1 MILQSEIIA
10 LAAKNGVPTSTVD
23 KNWVLGH
30 FIAGLFR
37 QPWAQEK
44 LIFKGGTCLKKCYFP
59 DYRFSEDIDFTFTD
73 KQFLITG
80 KLLETVCD
88 NVTKSIGIQFSK
100 VVLEDVLYENKK
112 VGYEATIRFW
122 GANHKRSQITP
133 PTHRWLTAIKAEFT
147 FYEIIV
153 NPPLLRSITG
163 DYSDMN
169 TMNNVPVPCYSI
181 TEIVAE
187 KFRSLLQRSYPAP
200 RDYYD
205 LWYLVPHLSDGN
217 IKIML
222 NTFQTKAQFKGVNL
236 KSYHD
241 FFDESQIKKMQR
253 AWKNSLEEHL
263 SPANL
268 PSVETV
274 ISELKQFCLGQ
285 NWTNH
290 LKQ

>member
-10 LAAKNGVPTSTVD
+10 LAAKNEVPTSTVD

-30 FIAGLFR
+30 FI
-37 QPWAQEK
+37 P
-44 LIFKGGTCLKKCYFP
+44 I
-59 DYRFSEDIDFTFTD
+59 
-73 KQFLITG
+73 
-80 KLLETVCD
+80 
-88 NVTKSIGIQFSK
+88 
-100 VVLEDVLYENKK
+100 
-112 VGYEATIRFW
+112 
-122 GANHKRSQITP
+122 
-133 PTHRWLTAIKAEFT
+133 
-147 FYEIIV
+147 
-153 NPPLLRSITG
+153 
-163 DYSDMN
+163 MN
-169 TMNNVPVPCYSI
+169 TMKDVLVPCYSI

-263 SPANL
+263 SPGNL

-274 ISELKQFCLGQ
+274 ISELKQFCQGQ